1 VTYLSIPPSGSLAD
15 PPASSAILPAVE
27 WVQGL
32 LLGTVATSV
41 AVIAVAATGFL
52 MLSGRIDARRGLI
65 TIIGC
70 FILFG
75 APAIARG
82 LRAAAGDGEIAANQ
96 PIDPPPPLLAPPT
109 PPKPNV
115 FDPYA
120 GASLQR

>member
-1 VTYLSIPPSGSLAD
+1 LAD